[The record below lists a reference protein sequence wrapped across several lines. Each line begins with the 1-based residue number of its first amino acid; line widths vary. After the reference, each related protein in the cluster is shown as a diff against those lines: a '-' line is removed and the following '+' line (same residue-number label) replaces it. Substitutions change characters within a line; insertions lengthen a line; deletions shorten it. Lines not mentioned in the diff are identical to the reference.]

1 MRCIKCPRS
10 FHAEHVPTDDSLYQ
24 ILKRR
29 FKCRAHYSA
38 AEWAALP
45 SDTAGSAIND
55 ARRHGLGVRGVKRAR
70 TPSEAGS
77 VADAAGGSRRR
88 STPRKDCRSTPRKDG
103 RHTPRKDG
111 RHTPRKDNRHTPR
124 KDGRHT
130 PRKDG
135 RHTPRKDG
143 RSSNH
148 AADARPAQAP
158 EPSQPAEVSGSLP
171 AGGEARAANGA
182 TGTADPDSAP
192 APGAGAGDG
201 GDANGTVTAAATQP
215 AGDTGGDR
223 VSTAAATDPS
233 PRPTKRP
240 RSPDNEAGASAA
252 AAASVE
258 VAAAPTPAP
267 APAAAASGG
276 SAPPAV
282 LLDDDDDDEE
292 ADVDMGGTGA
302 TDGDAKPAVPPPAA
316 VASTTEPAVK
326 KRRTASG
333 DAAAP
338 SQAAPTPNPAPSSA
352 TGAPA
357 NAVAVVA
364 QPTAATSEAQGVAD
378 GGSQGASQ
386 DDAPTAPPPVGEASR
401 SLSIGIPV
409 ERARGGS
416 SGTPG
421 GRSPAAR
428 KRSHSKAGT
437 PRKRSSSTSTKPE
450 KQRSPR
456 ADVEPPGQ
464 AEPVEVEGNI
474 NWVQCDKCKK
484 WRMLPNEVDASKL
497 PENWCVDVVR
507 CVGCLS
513 EPQRVLCPARFCEMN
528 RWDPRAN
535 NCTKPEIQYIVKN
548 ATTADATA
556 DAKPANSKSTATP
569 KPRNN
574 HGVKRS
580 RSRER
585 KTSKAKTPART
596 RPRLSRTATET
607 PINYKETGT
616 PIGAVAAA
624 TPAPSPT
631 TAAAPKRKAKPKVQW
646 VQCDKCAKWRSI
658 PNTVDADK
666 LPEKWYCRMNKWD
679 KVHNSCDAPEEDTST
694 TTPARSTTP
703 GAAST
708 TKKSRKRQR
717 DGAKSGKKQQ
727 IATVPEDPNKVNW
740 AQCDKCKKWRMLPSF
755 VDMDS
760 LPKKWYC
767 YMNEWDAGY
776 GVLRH
781 VRVASSL
788 TPCICCACPHSHS
801 KCSDPVQDDKSALLQ
816 QWRKPSGKLSY
827 RDLIFGAW
835 GGRLRSAAFST
846 SAYAARVCPRCVC
859 AWLGGLVRWRD
870 MLCGC
875 RCPLPRPQRCHA

>member
-1 MRCIKCPRS
+1 MPASYRRIGAWTLCVALGACQ
-10 FHAEHVPTDDSLYQ
+10 SL
-24 ILKRR
+24 
-29 FKCRAHYSA
+29 
-38 AEWAALP
+38 
-45 SDTAGSAIND
+45 T
-55 ARRHGLGVRGVKRAR
+55 
-70 TPSEAGS
+70 
-77 VADAAGGSRRR
+77 
-88 STPRKDCRSTPRKDG
+88 
-103 RHTPRKDG
+103 
-111 RHTPRKDNRHTPR
+111 
-124 KDGRHT
+124 
-130 PRKDG
+130 
-135 RHTPRKDG
+135 
-143 RSSNH
+143 
-148 AADARPAQAP
+148 
-158 EPSQPAEVSGSLP
+158 
-171 AGGEARAANGA
+171 
-182 TGTADPDSAP
+182 
-192 APGAGAGDG
+192 
-201 GDANGTVTAAATQP
+201 
-215 AGDTGGDR
+215 
-223 VSTAAATDPS
+223 
-233 PRPTKRP
+233 
-240 RSPDNEAGASAA
+240 
-252 AAASVE
+252 
-258 VAAAPTPAP
+258 
-267 APAAAASGG
+267 
-276 SAPPAV
+276 
-282 LLDDDDDDEE
+282 
-292 ADVDMGGTGA
+292 
-302 TDGDAKPAVPPPAA
+302 
-316 VASTTEPAVK
+316 
-326 KRRTASG
+326 
-333 DAAAP
+333 
-338 SQAAPTPNPAPSSA
+338 
-352 TGAPA
+352 
-357 NAVAVVA
+357 
-364 QPTAATSEAQGVAD
+364 
-378 GGSQGASQ
+378 
-386 DDAPTAPPPVGEASR
+386 
-401 SLSIGIPV
+401 
-409 ERARGGS
+409 
-416 SGTPG
+416 
-421 GRSPAAR
+421 
-428 KRSHSKAGT
+428 
-437 PRKRSSSTSTKPE
+437 
-450 KQRSPR
+450 
-456 ADVEPPGQ
+456 
-464 AEPVEVEGNI
+464 
-474 NWVQCDKCKK
+474 
-484 WRMLPNEVDASKL
+484 
-497 PENWCVDVVR
+497 
-507 CVGCLS
+507 
-513 EPQRVLCPARFCEMN
+513 RVLSPARFCEMN

-708 TKKSRKRQR
+708 SKKSRKRQR

-781 VRVASSL
+781 AWVASSL

-846 SAYAARVCPRCVC
+846 SACAARVCPRCVC